1 MIRGIKSESMSAGV
15 PLLKKKFK
23 YKKKEE
29 KKNIQEKNYF
39 L

>member
-1 MIRGIKSESMSAGV
+1 MSAGV

-29 KKNIQEKNYF
+29 KKRDQYEIEKLLF
-39 L
+39 IE